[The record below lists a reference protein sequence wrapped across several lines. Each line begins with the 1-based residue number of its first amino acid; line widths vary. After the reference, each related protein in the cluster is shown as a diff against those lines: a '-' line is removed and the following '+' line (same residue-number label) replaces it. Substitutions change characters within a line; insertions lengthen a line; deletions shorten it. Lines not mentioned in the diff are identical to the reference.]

1 VTLLASRG
9 TVSLGAALGAFGL
22 AGSTVLT
29 SGPAAAEP
37 PLPPDVQIQC
47 TAFYG
52 QIATWPHPIEGCTV
66 RGEKE
71 PVSGFSSK
79 NPPEVETLFW
89 NAPFLGG
96 ASMLLT
102 EIGSGPP
109 APNTSC
115 PPDHPGR
122 VGIFATI
129 SATEPGTKQY
139 DGSRIIATIC
149 ADQDDFFLADGS
161 QFTFYRK

>member
-1 VTLLASRG
+1 MAQRMPN
-9 TVSLGAALGAFGL
+9 AQR
-22 AGSTVLT
+22 
-29 SGPAAAEP
+29 SGPAP
-37 PLPPDVQIQC
+37 WKPLI
-47 TAFYG
+47 
-52 QIATWPHPIEGCTV
+52 
-66 RGEKE
+66 
-71 PVSGFSSK
+71 
-79 NPPEVETLFW
+79 
-89 NAPFLGG
+89 
-96 ASMLLT
+96 

-139 DGSRIIATIC
+139 DGSRISATIC

-161 QFTFYRK
+161 QFTFYKK